1 MNDGSDSCSPGG
13 TNDEPPQ
20 SGRAGQMFVDIIEDA
35 GNWAA
40 ISDIDDAVRTAAA
53 AASEF
58 PETGL
63 AEGLAA
69 IALSDDTH
77 IAALN
82 ADYRGKSSPTNVLS
96 FPAAPD
102 LPSVMPEERFL
113 GDIILAAET
122 VMREASDLD
131 IPPRHHVQHLVVHG
145 LLHLTGFDHD
155 TDAAAETMEALE
167 TRILATLDIPDPY
180 AQVATKAQAQAKTK
194 TEA

>member
-1 MNDGSDSCSPGG
+1 MNDGSDSSSPSG

-20 SGRAGQMFVDIIEDA
+20 SGQAGQMFVDIIEDA
-35 GNWAA
+35 GNWGA
-40 ISDIDDAVRTAAA
+40 IGDIEDAVRTAAA
-53 AASEF
+53 AASKF
-58 PETGL
+58 PETDL
-63 AEGLAA
+63 ADGLAA
-69 IALSDDTH
+69 IALSDDEH
-77 IAALN
+77 VAALN
-82 ADYRGKSSPTNVLS
+82 ADYRGKPSATNVLS

-102 LPSVMPEERFL
+102 LPGVTPEGRFL

-122 VMREASDLD
+122 VMREAAELD

-155 TDAAAETMEALE
+155 TDEEAEVMEALE

-180 AQVATKAQAQAKTK
+180 AHLAQSAEAE